1 MRYNSKRPIVVYAP
15 KDIELHYVIWNRDK
29 TINSTIVLYTILQK
43 NLISYIAL
51 LTKYRYR
58 HELSN

>member
-1 MRYNSKRPIVVYAP
+1 MLVYAP
-15 KDIELHYVIWNRDK
+15 KDIELHYVIWNHDK
-29 TINSTIVLYTILQK
+29 TINSTIVIYTILQK